1 MSLTVTKILYTVDIV
16 DGSGNTV
23 TVSPITQSVDVAS
36 TGPQGATGP
45 TVVSVAVGS
54 TSTGTAGS
62 SASVTN
68 VGTSTSAILDFTIP
82 RGDTGA
88 AGSAATITAGSVTT
102 LPAGSAATVTNTGS
116 SSAATFAFGI
126 PQGIKGDTGST
137 GTAATISVGTVTTLA
152 AGSPATVTNTGSSS
166 AAIFSFGIPQ
176 GAQGSAGPQGSA
188 GATGATGTAA
198 TISVGTVTQGTAV
211 SVTNVGTTSAAIFDF
226 VLVKGDTGAQ
236 GSAGPQGTTGTAAT
250 ITAGSVTT
258 LAAGSPATVT
268 NTGTSSAAIF
278 SFGIPAG
285 SAGATGATGAQGSA
299 GASGVV
305 TVNAPL
311 TDSGTAGSANIAIG
325 TAATGG
331 VYGVTTLTDS
341 TSSTSTTTAA
351 TPASVKSSYDLAA
364 AAVAADNFHL
374 AQGFTATTIETF
386 ARNAN
391 VPNSISWTSTGR
403 VYFAIFTPVKNLTI
417 GTASFYCTTTP
428 TTTTTARMG
437 LYTWDQATGTATLV
451 ARTANDATLFGTAAV
466 VQSRAFDTTGGY
478 PATYTLTAG
487 SAYAF
492 GMIFVGTGNPT
503 VGALTIT
510 NTALSGLTPRLSG
523 QRASQSDLSTIGS
536 LTDTALRIWGRFS

>member
-16 DGSGNTV
+16 DGSGDTV

-36 TGPQGATGP
+36 SGPQGATGA
-45 TVVSVAVGS
+45 TVVSVAVGT

-68 VGTSTSAILDFTIP
+68 VGTSTSAILNFAIP

-166 AAIFSFGIPQ
+166 AAIFSFGIP
-176 GAQGSAGPQGSA
+176 
-188 GATGATGTAA
+188 
-198 TISVGTVTQGTAV
+198 
-211 SVTNVGTTSAAIFDF
+211 
-226 VLVKGDTGAQ
+226 
-236 GSAGPQGTTGTAAT
+236 
-250 ITAGSVTT
+250 
-258 LAAGSPATVT
+258 
-268 NTGTSSAAIF
+268 
-278 SFGIPAG
+278 AG
-285 SAGATGATGAQGSA
+285 SAGATGATGATGAQGSP

-305 TVNAPL
+305 AVNAPL
-311 TDSGTAGSANIAIG
+311 TDSGTAGSANISIG
-325 TAATGG
+325 TAATSG

-341 TSSTSTTTAA
+341 ANSTSTTTAA

-364 AAVAADNFHL
+364 AAVAANNFHL

-391 VPNSISWTSTGR
+391 VPNSISWTSSGR

-417 GTASFYCTTTP
+417 STASFYCTTTA

-437 LYTWDQATGTATLV
+437 LYTWSDATGTATLV
-451 ARTANDATLFGTAAV
+451 ARTANDATLFASAAV

-487 SAYAF
+487 SSYAF
-492 GMIFVGTGNPT
+492 GMIFVGTGIPT

-510 NTALSGLTPRLSG
+510 NTALQGLTPRVSG
-523 QRASQSDLSTIGS
+523 FRSVQSDLSTIGS
-536 LTDTALRIWGRFS
+536 LSDAGLRIWGRFS